1 MRNLTIGVLVLLVF
15 SACSKALQEK
25 PKSQAE
31 GNFYNTS
38 AEARAAV
45 NAIYGPMRGD
55 GAFGLN
61 YPAQLEGLPDYGN
74 SRGSQAP
81 VSTYQG
87 LDNTNINRVSAVWDS
102 LYRSIRN
109 ANIVIQRVPVG
120 SEISDQDK
128 QTFIAEAKYLRAM
141 MYFSLVRCFGG
152 LPIRTEANLDL
163 SDVARSST
171 DEVLQLVLQDAL
183 EAEAGL
189 PDVVQDIGRPTV
201 WAAKTLLTEIY
212 LYLQRYNEAAAKS
225 TEVISSG
232 KFSLVEVSTAEDF
245 QKIFGPDVVN
255 TPEEIF
261 YLKFNRQQGFGL
273 VSYAHRKTAQYNYYG
288 PGGVYA
294 QYTDSLKNP
303 FIKNWDKADL
313 RKEHIL
319 YNVDIGLGPTTCLF
333 RKFRD
338 PDATAGAAN
347 DYPWY
352 RYADLLL
359 FHAEAEARAQ
369 GTPTEEAVESL
380 NKVHRRAYGYPS
392 NAGSAVDFKLA
403 DFNLDSF
410 LAKVIEE
417 RGYETMYEGKRWLD
431 LVRLGIAKQRI
442 LEIKGIAVADKVM
455 LWPLPNSEILY
466 NKAMQGEQN
475 PGY

>member
-1 MRNLTIGVLVLLVF
+1 MKYFMIGICGWLLF
-15 SACSKALQEK
+15 SSCSKVLTEE
-25 PKSQAE
+25 PKSLAE
-31 GNFYNTS
+31 ENFYNTTQ
-38 AEARAAV
+38 ELKAAV

-55 GAFGLN
+55 GALGLN
-61 YPAQLEGLPDYGN
+61 YPAQLEGLPDYGQ

-87 LDNTNINRVSAVWDS
+87 LDNTNISRVSTVWDG

-109 ANIVIQRVPVG
+109 ANIVIANTPQAT
-120 SEISDQDK
+120 EATDAEK
-128 QTFIAEAKYLRAM
+128 LAFIAEAKYLRSM

-152 LPIRTEANLDL
+152 LPIRTEENMEVA
-163 SDVARSST
+163 DVPRASV
-171 DEVLQLVLQDAL
+171 DEVLQLVLRDAL

-189 PDVVQDIGRPTV
+189 PDAAEDIGRPTV

-212 LYLQRYNEAAAKS
+212 LYLKQWDKAADKS
-225 TEVISSG
+225 AEVIASG
-232 KFSLVEVSTAEDF
+232 KYALVEVSVPEDF

-255 TPEEIF
+255 TSEEIF
-261 YLKFNRQQGFGL
+261 YLKYNRQQGFGL
-273 VSYAHRKTAQYNYYG
+273 VSYAHRKTAEYNYYG

-294 QYTDSLKNP
+294 QYTDTEQNP
-303 FIKNWDKADL
+303 FIKQWDNADL

-319 YNVDIGLGPTTCLF
+319 YNVDIGLGTTSCLF

-338 PDATAGAAN
+338 PEATAGAAN

-359 FHAEAEARAQ
+359 FHAEADARAN
-369 GTPTEEAVESL
+369 GEPTATALESL
-380 NKVHRRAYGYPS
+380 NKIHRRAYGYPS
-392 NAGSAVDFKLA
+392 TNVSPVDFKLG
-403 DFNLDSF
+403 DFTMDSF
-410 LAKVIEE
+410 LDKVIEE

-431 LVRLGIAKQRI
+431 LLRLGIAKERI
-442 LEIKGIAVADKVM
+442 LETKGITIAEKVL
-455 LWPLPNSEILY
+455 LWPIPNSEILY
-466 NKAMQGEQN
+466 NKAMEGQQN